1 MDTAFTHLLAML
13 CDIADPRRA
22 EGKLYGLPH
31 VFLFSILAVMAG
43 ANSYRAIHSFIDV
56 HLHRL
61 KQTFGLNWRRAP
73 AYTTVRG
80 ILQGVAA
87 GDVEAVFRLHA
98 QILNESAAC
107 QGMRVVAF
115 DGKTLRGS
123 FDKFTDTRPAH
134 LVSAFAADSALVL
147 GHLEIDDK
155 SNEIPAVQRLLGE
168 LGLANSVVTVDALHC
183 QKKTFERAAQRGLRL
198 IAQVKANQ
206 PTLLG
211 DVQRLCDEHEPIDR
225 HETTDTARARHETR
239 HIEVFDAGAYFHDTE
254 WAPFIAAVIRVQRRR
269 LVRNTATG
277 LWNLASETSYH
288 VSNAV
293 FSAHAAGGAIR
304 AHWGIENR
312 HHYPRDVTM
321 GEDAC
326 RVRKNPGILARIR
339 SFAANIMR
347 ANNVANMTDAR
358 YRNAIGGLD
367 QLFTYHTK

>member
-43 ANSYRAIHSFIDV
+43 ANSYRASFIDV

-168 LGLANSVVTVDALHC
+168 LGLAASVVTVDALIV
-183 QKKTFERAAQRGLRL
+183 KKNLRTRRSKGLTPDRPGEG
-198 IAQVKANQ
+198 Q
-206 PTLLG
+206 PA
-211 DVQRLCDEHEPIDR
+211 DPSRR
-225 HETTDTARARHETR
+225 RTTAMRRARADR
-239 HIEVFDAGAYFHDTE
+239 
-254 WAPFIAAVIRVQRRR
+254 P
-269 LVRNTATG
+269 
-277 LWNLASETSYH
+277 
-288 VSNAV
+288 
-293 FSAHAAGGAIR
+293 
-304 AHWGIENR
+304 
-312 HHYPRDVTM
+312 P
-321 GEDAC
+321 
-326 RVRKNPGILARIR
+326 
-339 SFAANIMR
+339 
-347 ANNVANMTDAR
+347 
-358 YRNAIGGLD
+358 
-367 QLFTYHTK
+367 

>member
-147 GHLEIDDK
+147 DHLEIDDK

-168 LGLANSVVTVDALHC
+168 LGLAASVVTVDALHC

-225 HETTDTARARHETR
+225 HETTDTR
-239 HIEVFDAGAYFHDTE
+239 AGAPRDT
-254 WAPFIAAVIRVQRRR
+254 PHRGVRRGRLFPRHRMGTLHRRR
-269 LVRNTATG
+269 HPGPTLPPRTQHRDRPLELGQRN
-277 LWNLASETSYH
+277 LLPRVERR
-288 VSNAV
+288 VL
-293 FSAHAAGGAIR
+293 R
-304 AHWGIENR
+304 PRRRRR
-312 HHYPRDVTM
+312 H
-321 GEDAC
+321 
-326 RVRKNPGILARIR
+326 PGTLG
-339 SFAANIMR
+339 
-347 ANNVANMTDAR
+347 D
-358 YRNAIGGLD
+358 
-367 QLFTYHTK
+367 

>member
-1 MDTAFTHLLAML
+1 M
-13 CDIADPRRA
+13 
-22 EGKLYGLPH
+22 
-31 VFLFSILAVMAG
+31 
-43 ANSYRAIHSFIDV
+43 
-56 HLHRL
+56 
-61 KQTFGLNWRRAP
+61 
-73 AYTTVRG
+73 RG
-80 ILQGVAA
+80 ILQGLAA
-87 GDVEAVFRLHA
+87 ADAEKVFRLHA

-155 SNEIPAVQRLLGE
+155 SNEILAVQRLLGE

-183 QKKTFERAAQRGLRL
+183 QKKPSNAPLKGACASG
-198 IAQVKANQ
+198 AQVKANQ
-206 PTLLG
+206 PTLFG
-211 DVQRLCDEHEPIDR
+211 DVQRLCDEREPLDR
-225 HETTDTARARHETR
+225 HGTIDAARARHETR
-239 HIEVFDAGAYFHDTE
+239 HVEVFDAGTHFRDTDQ
-254 WAPFIAAVIRVQRRR
+254 PFIAAVIRVHRRR
-269 LVRNTATG
+269 LERDTATG

-367 QLFTYHTK
+367 RLFSYHTK

>member
-1 MDTAFTHLLAML
+1 MRTSLA
-13 CDIADPRRA
+13 
-22 EGKLYGLPH
+22 E
-31 VFLFSILAVMAG
+31 
-43 ANSYRAIHSFIDV
+43 
-56 HLHRL
+56 
-61 KQTFGLNWRRAP
+61 
-73 AYTTVRG
+73 
-80 ILQGVAA
+80 
-87 GDVEAVFRLHA
+87 
-98 QILNESAAC
+98 
-107 QGMRVVAF
+107 
-115 DGKTLRGS
+115 
-123 FDKFTDTRPAH
+123 
-134 LVSAFAADSALVL
+134 
-147 GHLEIDDK
+147 
-155 SNEIPAVQRLLGE
+155 
-168 LGLANSVVTVDALHC
+168 
-183 QKKTFERAAQRGLRL
+183 
-198 IAQVKANQ
+198 
-206 PTLLG
+206 
-211 DVQRLCDEHEPIDR
+211 CDEHEPIDR

-269 LVRNTATG
+269 LVRDTATG

-367 QLFTYHTK
+367 RLFSYHTKQLWKSLKRTMTSFSSRTSDDGYYLLGKEIFKTNEGYDHY

>member
-134 LVSAFAADSALVL
+134 LVSAFEYIESAPLL
-147 GHLEIDDK
+147 YDDQD
-155 SNEIPAVQRLLGE
+155 PAVSR
-168 LGLANSVVTVDALHC
+168 ALFC
-183 QKKTFERAAQRGLRL
+183 INYCFG
-198 IAQVKANQ
+198 
-206 PTLLG
+206 
-211 DVQRLCDEHEPIDR
+211 
-225 HETTDTARARHETR
+225 
-239 HIEVFDAGAYFHDTE
+239 Y
-254 WAPFIAAVIRVQRRR
+254 AVPQ
-269 LVRNTATG
+269 
-277 LWNLASETSYH
+277 SDYH
-288 VSNAV
+288 VSAQYAPISPQIV
-293 FSAHAAGGAIR
+293 AAPLLAPSDLFKRASCRGALQVL
-304 AHWGIENR
+304 E
-312 HHYPRDVTM
+312 
-321 GEDAC
+321 
-326 RVRKNPGILARIR
+326 
-339 SFAANIMR
+339 
-347 ANNVANMTDAR
+347 
-358 YRNAIGGLD
+358 
-367 QLFTYHTK
+367 